1 MTQVGEPVV
10 VNVNEILEATKKLL
24 GVKSWHIQ
32 MVAGFKETL
41 QIVLSPER
49 LWLASLSIFHD

>member
-24 GVKSWHIQ
+24 GVKSGHIQ

-41 QIVLSPER
+41 QIVLGPER